1 MVESTIDKTNNKPL
15 QIQTEA
21 ICVMIK
27 QKQNKTK
34 KNLKLISVYREQGMI
49 SNSKFEASL
58 NIFLNEA

>member
-1 MVESTIDKTNNKPL
+1 MQLRVMVESKIDKTNNKPL

-34 KNLKLISVYREQGMI
+34 KI
-49 SNSKFEASL
+49 
-58 NIFLNEA
+58 